1 MKKINKGF
9 ILTIIVVVA
18 LTIYL
23 RNVEKQREAE
33 KPDIKK
39 ACEEFIEFTD
49 KYSVLPEEMQ
59 KFEESISENQI
70 EEYLK
75 EMKAE
80 LEKLMIENEDA
91 INLQFQAFKN
101 NLINNNNEVQLVKN
115 QKRTIVIDEYEF
127 NGNQVTVKCYNKL
140 RMTVKSLIGTE
151 EKIENN
157 EFNASEDEIVLQKI
171 NGEWKI
177 IYSNLKFNGN
187 SIYYDR
193 SDEVIF

>member
-1 MKKINKGF
+1 M
-9 ILTIIVVVA
+9 
-18 LTIYL
+18 
-23 RNVEKQREAE
+23 
-33 KPDIKK
+33 
-39 ACEEFIEFTD
+39 
-49 KYSVLPEEMQ
+49 EEMSQ
-59 KFEESISENQI
+59 WERIYQAVTILLYFQQQR
-70 EEYLK
+70 
-75 EMKAE
+75 
-80 LEKLMIENEDA
+80 EKLMIENEDA